1 MANPLHQTTSRT
13 MIAQDLP
20 AIAPRVIAPQGPPQ
34 DAAASLCDLFRR
46 RQDICHLLYQLVQ
59 IIQAVQRHRGM
70 SMALL
75 GGNNLFY
82 ERFVQLQQQLERRL
96 AVLRIFVANAGALF
110 SARDQ
115 QHLYDAW
122 VSISR
127 NWQKD
132 SVIDNYELHC
142 HLIEQLLSLLAS
154 LAKQLEIS
162 LPAAASAPAPAPAPA
177 VSVVSK
183 NEFLTRDRNL
193 PNRSRYL
200 EVLHFSTRL
209 MPAVAEQI
217 GRIRALST
225 YAAALGHCDNHHD
238 GKLRYVIQC
247 TRVNNEKLH
256 HQTQRLQALLDG
268 EIEGLAQLK
277 RYEIKLM
284 FLLDMIEHDVLG
296 KNPITA
302 DSNGLFTLATDIMDT
317 YLQMINQGL
326 QLIALFNTED
336 LESWLCAD

>member
-1 MANPLHQTTSRT
+1 
-13 MIAQDLP
+13 MIAHDLP
-20 AIAPRVIAPQGPPQ
+20 ITAPLQRTN
-34 DAAASLCDLFRR
+34 DAALAVTLRDQYRR
-46 RQDICHLLYQLVQ
+46 RQDICQLLYQLVQ
-59 IIQAVQRHRGM
+59 IIQAVQRHRGT

-82 ERFVQLQQQLERRL
+82 QRFVQLQHQLERRL
-96 AVLRIFVANAGALF
+96 TVLQAFAASTGDLL

-115 QHLYDAW
+115 ENLYSAW
-122 VSISR
+122 ASISR
-127 NWQKD
+127 DWQKD

-162 LPAAASAPAPAPAPA
+162 LPAAASAPA

-200 EVLHFSTRL
+200 EVLHFSTRS

-225 YAAALGHCDNHHD
+225 YAAALGHCDSHHD

>member
-1 MANPLHQTTSRT
+1 
-13 MIAQDLP
+13 
-20 AIAPRVIAPQGPPQ
+20 
-34 DAAASLCDLFRR
+34 
-46 RQDICHLLYQLVQ
+46 
-59 IIQAVQRHRGM
+59 
-70 SMALL
+70 
-75 GGNNLFY
+75 NNLFY

-200 EVLHFSTRL
+200 EVLHFST
-209 MPAVAEQI
+209 
-217 GRIRALST
+217 
-225 YAAALGHCDNHHD
+225 
-238 GKLRYVIQC
+238 
-247 TRVNNEKLH
+247 
-256 HQTQRLQALLDG
+256 
-268 EIEGLAQLK
+268 
-277 RYEIKLM
+277 
-284 FLLDMIEHDVLG
+284 
-296 KNPITA
+296 
-302 DSNGLFTLATDIMDT
+302 
-317 YLQMINQGL
+317 
-326 QLIALFNTED
+326 
-336 LESWLCAD
+336 